1 MLLDFLK
8 RFNESMNVAI
18 FLPGWIGDAVM
29 ATPAIRALKL
39 HFPSGK
45 FVCVSKAY
53 VAPLL
58 AGNPWFDEMI
68 LTGGKKGLSL
78 FDAASE
84 LKKQKIDCEII
95 MK

>member
-1 MLLDFLK
+1 MLLNFLK

-45 FVCVSKAY
+45 FVCVSRLM
-53 VAPLL
+53 LL
-58 AGNPWFDEMI
+58 PFLQAI
-68 LTGGKKGLSL
+68 LGL
-78 FDAASE
+78 
-84 LKKQKIDCEII
+84 
-95 MK
+95 MT

>member
-1 MLLDFLK
+1 
-8 RFNESMNVAI
+8 MNVAI

-53 VAPLL
+53 VAPIL

-84 LKKQKIDCEII
+84 LKKQKIDVAVLFPKLI
-95 MK
+95 